1 MKNATE
7 LLPWGWTITPKDDSL
22 IICPSA
28 SRILGTFALVN
39 VVVTALSVVF
49 GNRYTLYRLT
59 GRRFFK
65 DKNSKLHRIMWILT
79 VALQLGANALI
90 GWIFQK
96 TPGYN
101 ANFKIWELMLFFTV
115 RPRLSWIS
123 LMLLSQYEVHNPDV
137 VYSPM
142 VTYARDASTEGLELE
157 PRSKDRNA
165 TSPDPSLMQRHE
177 KDRPWASAAKSQ
189 AFAEIF
195 LQIIALY
202 IMGKTA
208 HFATT
213 RQYYLVG
220 TAANK
225 SLPTAAKIMY
235 AGALYYLSLGVPLLL
250 AEILFVIL
258 YYAGEFDDDIMS
270 RKTSERSIK
279 STAYSAFIFYNLV
292 YTWLGSWLFWAGFVR
307 LAGDLYCPPKLYVQG
322 SIWGAFSLI
331 GIILGVG
338 GG

>member
-22 IICPSA
+22 VICPSA
-28 SRILGTFALVN
+28 SKILGTFALVN
-39 VVVTALSVVF
+39 IVVTALSVVF
-49 GNRYTLYRLT
+49 GNRYTFYRLT

-65 DKNSKLHRIMWILT
+65 NKNSKLHRVMWIVN

-90 GWIFQK
+90 GRIFQK

-101 ANFKIWELMLFFTV
+101 ADFKIWELMLFFTV
-115 RPRLSWIS
+115 RPRLSWIV
-123 LMLLSQYEVHNPDV
+123 LMLLSQYEVHNPT
-137 VYSPM
+137 
-142 VTYARDASTEGLELE
+142 VTYTPVVIDELDVQREGLKLE
-157 PRSKDRNA
+157 PQSKDRNV
-165 TSPDPSLMQRHE
+165 TSLEPIPKQPHE
-177 KDRPWASAAKSQ
+177 KDRPWASTAKSQ
-189 AFAEIF
+189 AFAEIA

-208 HFATT
+208 HFAST
-213 RQYYLVG
+213 RRYYLVG

-225 SLPTAAKIMY
+225 SLPAAAKIMY
-235 AGALYYLSLGVPLLL
+235 GGALYYLIMGVPLCLYEIFLL
-250 AEILFVIL
+250 VS
-258 YYAGEFDDDIMS
+258 YYTGNLRGNFQGS
-270 RKTSERSIK
+270 SLSNKTVG
-279 STAYSAFIFYNLV
+279 YSAFIFYNLS

-307 LAGDLYCPPKLYVQG
+307 LAGDLYCPPKLHVQG

-338 GG
+338 GV